1 MFRSFAWQRSPC
13 WWHEKCPWDVDCHHF
28 SVLSCINGAC
38 HEYKIQAP
46 LTQSPRIAKIWPS
59 FSCVVTVQGCT
70 HMPTCLIERCW
81 NTLCMSNMDVGSNL
95 QWSTA
100 STISSWHHFYPA
112 VTQYCQNL
120 TQLRQCNGVRVHSY
134 AYVNHW
140 KVKKHFIYVHY
151 GCGKQSKVDYSLN
164 HDTMAS
170 FPLDS
175 HPELLKTNP
184 SGFSSVT
191 V

>member
-1 MFRSFAWQRSPC
+1 MKGAKTLYIHPKWRWEA
-13 WWHEKCPWDVDCHHF
+13 
-28 SVLSCINGAC
+28 INGGL
-38 HEYKIQAP
+38 QPQP
-46 LTQSPRIAKIWPS
+46 LHHGLISTRLSPRIAKILPI
-59 FSCVVTVQGCT
+59 SCVVKVQGCT

-81 NTLCMSNMDVGSNL
+81 NTLYMSNMDVGSNL

-100 STISSWHHFYPA
+100 STISSWHHFHPT

-151 GCGKQSKVDYSLN
+151 GCGKKSKVDYSLN
-164 HDTMAS
+164 HDIMAS
-170 FPLDS
+170 FLLNS
-175 HPELLKTNP
+175 HPELLQTIH
-184 SGFSSVT
+184 SGFSGVT

>member
-1 MFRSFAWQRSPC
+1 MLRSFTWKCSPC
-13 WWHEKCPWDVDCHHF
+13 WWREETPLGCW
-28 SVLSCINGAC
+28 LSPLLCSLLHQWC
-38 HEYKIQAP
+38 LSQIQAP
-46 LTQSPRIAKIWPS
+46 LMQSPRIAKIRPS
-59 FSCVVTVQGCT
+59 FGCVVTVQGCT
-70 HMPTCLIERCW
+70 HMPTYLIERCW
-81 NTLCMSNMDVGSNL
+81 NILYMSNMDVGSNL

-100 STISSWHHFYPA
+100 STITLLHHFHPT
-112 VTQYCQNL
+112 VTQNCQNL
-120 TQLRQCNGVRVHSY
+120 TQLRHCNGVRVHLY

-164 HDTMAS
+164 QDIMAS

-184 SGFSSVT
+184 SGFSGVT